1 MARSKRLESGFQ
13 DDLHERLYEM
23 FPGCRIFKMDQ
34 HQGIPDLLILWRDKW
49 ALLECK
55 RWCNAHHQPNQ
66 DYWVDF
72 YNKMSFSRFINPQN
86 IEEVLD
92 DLYQAFRD

>member
-1 MARSKRLESGFQ
+1 MARNPEGSFQDGLRKRLMT
-13 DDLHERLYEM
+13 L

-34 HQGIPDLLILWRDKW
+34 HQGIPDLLVLWQDKW

-55 RWCNAHHQPNQ
+55 RWKSAHKQPNQ
-66 DYWVDF
+66 EHWVDV

-86 IEEVLD
+86 IEEVLY
-92 DLYQAFRD
+92 DLQQAWRD